1 MRGGSDQKQNNK
13 THFQVRD
20 ARAVTLVRDAAA
32 PPASPVMR
40 ARETVTA
47 GETEVNNIIRMQ
59 QLVYC
64 LLYSFHLSKVKVEIE
79 SALNIY
85 IIKLKFNLKC

>member
-20 ARAVTLVRDAAA
+20 ARAVTLVRGAAA

-40 ARETVTA
+40 VRETVTA
-47 GETEVNNIIRMQ
+47 GETEVTDIIRMQ
-59 QLVYC
+59 QPVYQT
-64 LLYSFHLSKVKVEIE
+64 FPPLSKGEVEIE
-79 SALNIY
+79 AALIIY
-85 IIKLKFNLKC
+85 TS